1 MRRAILKT
9 KCKITAKISFHQST
23 ECYPQLALDNFYHHQ
38 GCRNEQN
45 TTQSRGLTS
54 KHRKCLSYH
63 SIQQKSL
70 SYKSIHQVH
79 GKNASLTIFKHF
91 RKTIGKN

>member
-23 ECYPQLALDNFYHHQ
+23 ECYPQLALDDFYHHQ

-54 KHRKCLSYH
+54 KHQKCLSYN
-63 SIQQKSL
+63 SIEQNHYHTNPCIKCMEKMVVSQF
-70 SYKSIHQVH
+70 SY
-79 GKNASLTIFKHF
+79 IFEK
-91 RKTIGKN
+91 R